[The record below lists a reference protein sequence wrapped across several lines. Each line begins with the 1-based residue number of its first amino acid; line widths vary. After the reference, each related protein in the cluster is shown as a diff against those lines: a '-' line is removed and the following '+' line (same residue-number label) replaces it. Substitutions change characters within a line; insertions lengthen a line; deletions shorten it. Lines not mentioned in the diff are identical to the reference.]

1 MSVIRAERLVIN
13 RLKAGAI
20 GIKDAQA
27 LEVDV
32 SRYEMGTAFG
42 NLKRLGVIAVDC
54 GKVYLTPHGQTLL
67 L

>member
-1 MSVIRAERLVIN
+1 MSVIRAEKLIIN
-13 RLKAGAI
+13 RTKCGSVS
-20 GIKDAQA
+20 IKDAQT
-27 LEVDV
+27 LEVGI

-42 NLKRLGVIAVDC
+42 NLRRLGVIAVDR